1 MQLQNTVESVFT
13 PHIAEMLQL
22 SLPNIVQ
29 ENAKHICVKL
39 YIYTRNHTDVSNRT
53 AQVIDT

>member
-29 ENAKHICVKL
+29 ENAEHICVKL
-39 YIYTRNHTDVSNRT
+39 YIYTDVSNRT